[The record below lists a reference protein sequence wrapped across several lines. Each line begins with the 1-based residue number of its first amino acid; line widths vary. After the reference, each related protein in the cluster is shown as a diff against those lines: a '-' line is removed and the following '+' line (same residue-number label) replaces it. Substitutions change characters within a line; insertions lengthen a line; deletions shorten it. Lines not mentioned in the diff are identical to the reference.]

1 MDSIGSRISALI
13 KHLGITKT
21 AFSSRINVSQAFV
34 SMVCSGAS
42 FPSDRTI
49 FDICREFRV
58 NEEWLRTGVGEMF
71 LQSTR
76 TQQIADFVSDALAEY
91 PDGDRSVIIST
102 LAQLDPEDWQA
113 LARIIRK
120 LRNAP

>member
-1 MDSIGSRISALI
+1 MHNRIKSLRKQLGLNQTDFGAKIGVKQGSIAGYETGARIPLDAVI
-13 KHLGITKT
+13 
-21 AFSSRINVSQAFV
+21 
-34 SMVCSGAS
+34 AS
-42 FPSDRTI
+42 
-49 FDICREFRV
+49 ICREFRV

>member
-1 MDSIGSRISALI
+1 MNSRIKQLR
-13 KHLGITKT
+13 KHLDLTLD
-21 AFSSRINVSQAFV
+21 AFGSKLGVTRGAVSNIENGR
-34 SMVCSGAS
+34 SN
-42 FPSDRTI
+42 PSDQLI
-49 FDICREFRV
+49 LSICREFRV
-58 NEEWLRTGVGEMF
+58 NEEWRRTGVGEMF